1 MKLTAVEDDLHEKI
15 FELYEKLKKVLVD
28 TGHIQEAGGC
38 NWG

>member
-15 FELYEKLKKVLVD
+15 FELYEKLRKVLVD
-28 TGHIQEAGGC
+28 TGHIQEGAGC